1 MRCPYCKNQETGVLE
16 SRISD
21 NGEVTVRR
29 RRECVKC
36 KKRFTTY
43 ERIGSIGLKV
53 VKRNGEKQEYS
64 REKLKNGLMKAC
76 WKRDISEEEV
86 DQLVDEIEIK
96 LLAKKTQLIRSSQI
110 GRLVLSTLRRLD
122 GVAYMRFAS
131 VYLDFDS
138 VEDFKK
144 VINQLEKQRS

>member
-64 REKLKNGLMKAC
+64 REKLKKGLMKAC

>member
-1 MRCPYCKNQETGVLE
+1 MLE

-21 NGEVTVRR
+21 NGEVMVRR
-29 RRECVKC
+29 RRECIKC

-53 VKRNGEKQEYS
+53 VKRNGEKQEYD
-64 REKLKNGLMKAC
+64 REKLKKGLMKAC
-76 WKRDISEEEV
+76 WKRSISESEVEEV
-86 DQLVDEIEIK
+86 VDDIEAK
-96 LLAKKTQLIRSSQI
+96 LLGKKTQVIKSSEI
-110 GRLVLSTLRRLD
+110 GKLVLKALRGLD

-144 VINQLEKQRS
+144 VINQLENQRS

>member
-1 MRCPYCKNQETGVLE
+1 M
-16 SRISD
+16 
-21 NGEVTVRR
+21 
-29 RRECVKC
+29 KC

-64 REKLKNGLMKAC
+64 REKLKKGLMKAC

>member
-16 SRISD
+16 SRVSD
-21 NGEVTVRR
+21 NGELMVRR
-29 RRECVKC
+29 RRQCVKC
-36 KKRFTTY
+36 SKRFTTY

-53 VKRNGEKQEYS
+53 VKRNGEKQEYD
-64 REKLKNGLMKAC
+64 REKLKKGLMKAC
-76 WKRDISEEEV
+76 WKRNISEEKVNGVVDDIEV
-86 DQLVDEIEIK
+86 K
-96 LLAKKTQLIRSSQI
+96 LLGKKTQLIKSSEI
-110 GRLVLSTLRRLD
+110 GKLVLATLRRLD

-144 VINQLEKQRS
+144 VINQLENQRR